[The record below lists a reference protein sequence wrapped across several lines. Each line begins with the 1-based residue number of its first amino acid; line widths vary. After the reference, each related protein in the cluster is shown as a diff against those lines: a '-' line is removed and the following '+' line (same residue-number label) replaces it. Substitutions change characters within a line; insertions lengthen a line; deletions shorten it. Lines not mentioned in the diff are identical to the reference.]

1 MTLQEVAKQAGVSTA
16 TVSRVLNNASVVKEE
31 TRKRVLKAVAEL
43 KYHPNLHA
51 QTLAGGKST
60 ALGMIVSNIQNP
72 FFLDIY
78 YGLETVAHQAGYR
91 VVLENTD
98 YRASR
103 LVASVRAMLGRR
115 LAGMAVVV
123 SEMEPSLV
131 DELSSQDLPIVF
143 YDVGHAE
150 KNISRIKVRYDK
162 GMERTVEY
170 LYSLGHRR
178 MAFVGHHASLNPLGE
193 RRRTFTRA
201 MKGHA
206 ELEHLAVSSSD
217 GPEGGRL
224 ATQQL
229 FNSGFEPTAIICVND
244 FMAFGVIRELR
255 DRGLKVPRDISV
267 TGFDNIHLAEYA
279 TPALTTVNIPRQRI
293 GQLIFETLVTPEDSA
308 HARGVEILIDP
319 ELVVRESTG
328 VPRSS

>member
-1 MTLQEVAKQAGVSTA
+1 MTLQEVAQRAGVSTA

-78 YGLETVAHQAGYR
+78 YGLEAVAHQAGYR

-115 LAGMAVVV
+115 LAGLAVVV

-131 DELSSQDLPIVF
+131 EELSSQNLPIVF
-143 YDVGHAE
+143 YDVGHVE

-170 LYSLGHRR
+170 LYSLGHRK
-178 MAFVGHHASLNPLGE
+178 MAFVGHTRRPQPAWGTPPDIHQGHEEACRALSTWPSPVPTGRKVDAWPPSNCSTAVSN
-193 RRRTFTRA
+193 RRR
-201 MKGHA
+201 
-206 ELEHLAVSSSD
+206 SS
-217 GPEGGRL
+217 
-224 ATQQL
+224 A
-229 FNSGFEPTAIICVND
+229 
-244 FMAFGVIRELR
+244 
-255 DRGLKVPRDISV
+255 
-267 TGFDNIHLAEYA
+267 
-279 TPALTTVNIPRQRI
+279 
-293 GQLIFETLVTPEDSA
+293 
-308 HARGVEILIDP
+308 
-319 ELVVRESTG
+319 
-328 VPRSS
+328 